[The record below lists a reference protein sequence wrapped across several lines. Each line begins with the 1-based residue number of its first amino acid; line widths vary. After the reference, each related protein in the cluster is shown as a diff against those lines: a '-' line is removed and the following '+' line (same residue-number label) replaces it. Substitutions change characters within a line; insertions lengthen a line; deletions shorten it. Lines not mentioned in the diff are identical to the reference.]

1 MNIVVGLSKS
11 IDMIDHN
18 ILYGK
23 LQGIGV
29 RPIVLKLILDFLHGR
44 FQRVK
49 LNSICFSNWEPVCA
63 GVPQGTKL
71 GPWLFLFL
79 CGDS

>member
-1 MNIVVGLSKS
+1 M
-11 IDMIDHN
+11 
-18 ILYGK
+18 
-23 LQGIGV
+23 
-29 RPIVLKLILDFLHGR
+29 DFRLLHGR

-71 GPWLFLFL
+71 GPWLFLL
-79 CGDS
+79 MINDLSIPAGLIQGDMTV